1 MDNKEEVLA
10 LLTMLLEGSKNYE
23 LLTRNFFTKLR
34 EFEKK
39 DLEILYAHDKD
50 IRAVLDEYE
59 IVYKRI
65 QEEI

>member
-1 MDNKEEVLA
+1 
-10 LLTMLLEGSKNYE
+10 MLLEGSKNYE

-50 IRAVLDEYE
+50 IKAVLDEYE
-59 IVYKRI
+59 TVYKRI